1 MNTKFKI
8 RNLYR
13 VRNFKILEKIPN
25 KAVVYKSKEAFA
37 QYFILPGF
45 FTLIS
50 LSFFRRNNFEPKYL
64 LIMIFG
70 FIISFI
76 LNFLVAKL
84 ILKKPEIILNKIGIT
99 FRNSRTIFWNE
110 IEYFKLKK
118 KNSILGIYIK
128 TESEEF
134 FLDIK
139 HLAITKTKLKVLI
152 NSFLKKYRGAIKRN
166 YQFLAKNFGEVDYV
180 DFSNCLNNKNL

>member
-134 FLDIK
+134 FLDFK

-152 NSFLKKYRGAIKRN
+152 NSFLKKYTGEIKRN
-166 YQFLAKNFGEVDYV
+166 YQFLAKNIGEVDSV

>member
-1 MNTKFKI
+1 MSRI
-8 RNLYR
+8 
-13 VRNFKILEKIPN
+13 RNFKILEKIPD

-45 FTLIS
+45 FTFIS

-110 IEYFKLKK
+110 IEYFKLKE

-128 TESEEF
+128 TESEDF
-134 FLDIK
+134 FLDFK
-139 HLAITKTKLKVLI
+139 HLAIAKTKLKVLM
-152 NSFLKKYRGAIKRN
+152 NSFLIKYKGEIKRN
-166 YQFLAKNFGEVDYV
+166 YQFLNKNIREEDYV
-180 DFSNCLNNKNL
+180 DFNNYLNNKIL